1 MTMQPKETS
10 SPVRRLRAALA
21 QVPTAG
27 WLLGMLLSTLL
38 EHAVGSGLARAV
50 GLSSIPPIFGV
61 TVIFATPLRIPSA
74 LLYLLVIYVLPI
86 GGLALLTARWTNQ
99 LTAWMLRWP
108 VISQLAHLALFY
120 LDLQLWATISDYRVL
135 LAKLILIAVIVT
147 LSLNVVNGYMGEFSC
162 SHPGFMALGA
172 YGASVL
178 TVLFFTPNNILG
190 ITLLPGLGKWAPF
203 VFFPLALIAGGLVAA
218 FGAIFVA
225 VPSFRTRGDYLAII
239 SLAFTFVVKSLIEN
253 LEVFRGARGFMGMPN
268 VATLPVV
275 FLWAVIGVWMIN
287 NFVRSTMGRALNAV
301 RDDETAAN
309 AMTVDT
315 RRTKMIAFLFSAFWA
330 GLAGGLLAHVVLRHP
345 EAGRGAGDG
354 VSGRPKLRC
363 GLDGGCRRAEP
374 ADGGAAAVGTA
385 EVDRDSDSADPD
397 HDLPADGFDR
407 IQGVQPPRPDP
418 TEVETLRRG
427 GTCRCCRLMASRS
440 FLAVCGPCTISG

>member
-1 MTMQPKETS
+1 MTMQPTKSTS
-10 SPVRRLRAALA
+10 LLGRLRAALGR
-21 QVPTAG
+21 VPTAG

-38 EHAVGSGLARAV
+38 EHAVGYGLARGV

-61 TVIFATPLRIPSA
+61 TVIFATPLLIPSA
-74 LLYLLVIYVLPI
+74 LVYVLVIYIVP
-86 GGLALLTARWTNQ
+86 LAGVGLLTARWTNK
-99 LTAWMLRWP
+99 LSAWLVRWP
-108 VISQLAHLALFY
+108 VFSQLAHLALFY
-120 LDLQLWATISDYRVL
+120 LDLQFWATISDYRVL

-172 YGASVL
+172 YAASVL

-190 ITLLPGLGKWAPF
+190 VTLLPGLGKWAPF
-203 VFFPLALIAGGLVAA
+203 VFFPLALIVGGLVAA

-275 FLWAVIGVWMIN
+275 FIWAVIGVWMIN
-287 NFVRSTMGRALNAV
+287 NFVRSTLGRALNAV
-301 RDDETAAN
+301 RDDEIAAN
-309 AMTVDT
+309 AMSVDT

-330 GLAGGLLAHVVLRHP
+330 GLAGGLLAHVVQYINPGSFGIQKLAEVLAEVYLGGLNSVVGSMAGAVGLSLLMEGLRP
-345 EAGRGAGDG
+345 LELLKWI
-354 VSGRPKLRC
+354 VIPTLLILTMIFRPT
-363 GLDGGCRRAEP
+363 GLIAFKEFNPIDLIQPKGKSSDEVEH
-374 ADGGAAAVGTA
+374 AAA
-385 EVDRDSDSADPD
+385 AD
-397 HDLPADGFDR
+397 
-407 IQGVQPPRPDP
+407 
-418 TEVETLRRG
+418 
-427 GTCRCCRLMASRS
+427 
-440 FLAVCGPCTISG
+440 